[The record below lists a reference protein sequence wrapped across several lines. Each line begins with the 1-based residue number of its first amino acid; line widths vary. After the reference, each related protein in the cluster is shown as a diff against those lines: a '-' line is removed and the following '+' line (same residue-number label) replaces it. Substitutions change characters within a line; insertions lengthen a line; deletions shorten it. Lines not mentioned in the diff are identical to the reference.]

1 MTHGKEVAKELR
13 KGRGGG
19 IPWSVFLA
27 PDGTEIITTDA
38 KGPGKGNIG
47 FPVQPEE
54 IAHFMVMLKKAQE
67 KMTDEDLA
75 TVKAALV
82 ANSAKLKAARERARR
97 AREQKK
103 R

>member
-27 PDGTEIITTDA
+27 PDGTEIITADA

-54 IAHFMVMLKKAQE
+54 IAHFMVMLKQAQK
-67 KMTDEDLA
+67 KMTDGDLA
-75 TVKAALV
+75 SVEAVLK
-82 ANSAKLKAARERARR
+82 ANSDKIDAGRERARR